1 MNIKPINHNV
11 NFIKA
16 YGENKKVNES
26 NKSINKK
33 DSIEISSTARSL
45 RDMSFDNID
54 MIKDEKKVE
63 SIKLSVENGTYKV
76 HSKDLADKMLK
87 IMKGREFL

>member
-11 NFIKA
+11 SFIKV
-16 YGENKKVNES
+16 YGDNKRINES
-26 NKSINKK
+26 NKSISKK

-54 MIKDEKKVE
+54 IIKDEKKVE

>member
-11 NFIKA
+11 SFIKA
-16 YGENKKVNES
+16 YGDNKKVNES
-26 NKSINKK
+26 NKSISKK

>member
-1 MNIKPINHNV
+1 MNIKPVNHNV

-26 NKSINKK
+26 NKSISKK

-45 RDMSFDNID
+45 SDMSIDNID

-76 HSKDLADKMLK
+76 NSKDLADKMLK